1 MRNAMKKT
9 NNQQKA
15 QALQYFCLG
24 LDSLEIEKLT
34 GIAHRTLQRYMSV
47 EKWKEQR
54 AALRDKEEKRI
65 IRRYLRNQ
73 NQQSTNEN

>member
-15 QALQYFCLG
+15 QALHYFCLG
-24 LDSLEIEKLT
+24 LDSREIEKLT
-34 GIAHRTLQRYMSV
+34 GIPHRTLQRYMSA

-65 IRRYLRNQ
+65 IRRYLRTQ
-73 NQQSTNEN
+73 NQQTNDEN